1 MKNTRNLFASVPPRW
16 PQVELP
22 NVHSRGSNF
31 SKLERGEL
39 WTGAFLF
46 SLRGGTKKIELR
58 LLTNRLYSFFSF
70 TRTHTHTQR
79 QQNRIPKYRFV
90 KLCLIYYLISPRFKG
105 AVTLYKSGIAP
116 IFRKLS
122 PSIDKTGDLI
132 MKGDFQAV
140 RKELGPQLKELQ
152 SFVQKDGP
160 EAVNRLLS
168 KVKNTKPAAGG
179 SPYAPAIPANCSA
192 PWGGIGYTWRPMAK
206 SQSSIGQNRKKPD
219 CAI

>member
-1 MKNTRNLFASVPPRW
+1 MVKIIRTDKNANNTLF
-16 PQVELP
+16 
-22 NVHSRGSNF
+22 
-31 SKLERGEL
+31 
-39 WTGAFLF
+39 FL
-46 SLRGGTKKIELR
+46 
-58 LLTNRLYSFFSF
+58 LLLQCS
-70 TRTHTHTQR
+70 
-79 QQNRIPKYRFV
+79 NRIPKYRFV

-168 KVKNTKPAAGG
+168 KVKSTKPSAGG
-179 SPYAPAIPANCSA
+179 GSSDDA
-192 PWGGIGYTWRPMAK
+192 AK
-206 SQSSIGQNRKKPD
+206 EN
-219 CAI
+219 

>member
-1 MKNTRNLFASVPPRW
+1 M
-16 PQVELP
+16 
-22 NVHSRGSNF
+22 HSRGSNF

-58 LLTNRLYSFFSF
+58 LLTNRLYSFSSF

-179 SPYAPAIPANCSA
+179 SSDDLSLIH
-192 PWGGIGYTWRPMAK
+192 I
-206 SQSSIGQNRKKPD
+206 
-219 CAI
+219 

>member
-1 MKNTRNLFASVPPRW
+1 MRPFDTFLLLFKCVRVQISLFLSRSVDEEDTESICFGSPAVTAGRAPK
-16 PQVELP
+16 
-22 NVHSRGSNF
+22 VHSRGSNF

-58 LLTNRLYSFFSF
+58 LLTNRLYSFSSF

-105 AVTLYKSGIAP
+105 AVTLYKSCIAP

-122 PSIDKTGDLI
+122 PSIDKTGVLL

-179 SPYAPAIPANCSA
+179 SSDDA
-192 PWGGIGYTWRPMAK
+192 AK
-206 SQSSIGQNRKKPD
+206 EN
-219 CAI
+219 

>member
-1 MKNTRNLFASVPPRW
+1 MINVLFTLVSFYAAVVYPMYASMKAIERKRPDDDTLWLTYWIVYISV
-16 PQVELP
+16 L
-22 NVHSRGSNF
+22 
-31 SKLERGEL
+31 LGESM
-39 WTGAFLF
+39 GFVFL
-46 SLRGGTKKIELR
+46 
-58 LLTNRLYSFFSF
+58 
-70 TRTHTHTQR
+70 
-79 QQNRIPKYRFV
+79 IPKYRFV

-168 KVKNTKPAAGG
+168 KVKSTKPAAGG
-179 SPYAPAIPANCSA
+179 SSDNA
-192 PWGGIGYTWRPMAK
+192 AK
-206 SQSSIGQNRKKPD
+206 EN
-219 CAI
+219 

>member
-1 MKNTRNLFASVPPRW
+1 M
-16 PQVELP
+16 
-22 NVHSRGSNF
+22 HSRGSNF

-46 SLRGGTKKIELR
+46 SLRGGTKKIKLW
-58 LLTNRLYSFFSF
+58 LLTNRLYSFSSF
-70 TRTHTHTQR
+70 TRTHSHTQR

-90 KLCLIYYLISPRFKG
+90 KLCLIYYLISPRFNG

-179 SPYAPAIPANCSA
+179 SSYDA
-192 PWGGIGYTWRPMAK
+192 AK
-206 SQSSIGQNRKKPD
+206 EN
-219 CAI
+219 